1 MIELPFANVIY
12 LVKHGSVAYGTSTP
26 ESDLDVKGVAVCKD
40 FDYYLGIKQFEQKDK
55 WSDNTDRVIYD
66 IRKFINLATD
76 CNPNIVEI
84 LYVDLV
90 DIILISHTGIL
101 LRDNRDLFLS
111 QKAAHTF
118 VGYAYSQLKRIE
130 GHYKWLQSPPAPP
143 RKEDFV
149 TTYKDIDKK
158 FGNHEVKGV
167 GDFEVTDW
175 AAFDAAKRN
184 HEHFVTWKQQ
194 RNPKRSAL
202 EADHGYDTK
211 HAYHLVRLLR
221 MGKEILLEG
230 RVEVK
235 RSDAAELL
243 EIRNGKY
250 SYKELMSLVDGL
262 RNDVEAAKNKSPLP
276 VQPDRE
282 KINQLLREIV
292 LAHLEAK

>member
-1 MIELPFANVIY
+1 MIELPFADVIY
-12 LVKHGSVAYGTSTP
+12 LVKHGSVAYGTDTP
-26 ESDLDVKGVAVCKD
+26 ESDLDVKGVAVCRD
-40 FDYYLGIKQFEQKDK
+40 LDYYVGIKQFEQKDK
-55 WSDNTDRVIYD
+55 WSDNTDRVVYD

-84 LYVDLV
+84 LYVDPGDV
-90 DIILISHTGIL
+90 IHVSPTGDL
-101 LRDNRDLFLS
+101 LRNNRDLFLS

-118 VGYAYSQLKRIE
+118 VGYAYSQLKRID
-130 GHYKWLQSPPAPP
+130 GHYKWLQAPPSPPN
-143 RKEDFV
+143 KEDFV
-149 TTYKDIDKK
+149 TAHKSIDKK
-158 FGNHEVKGV
+158 FGNHEVKGT
-167 GDFEVTDW
+167 GDFVVTDW

-184 HEHFVTWKQQ
+184 YEHFVTWRQQ

-202 EADHGYDTK
+202 EAAHGYDTK

-230 RVEVK
+230 KVEVK

-250 SYKELMSLVDGL
+250 SYTELMSLVDDL
-262 RNDVEAAKNKSPLP
+262 RNDVEVAKNKSPLP

-292 LAHLEAK
+292 LAHLEVK